1 MKKIRIINNLP
12 TELQDEFDLKEY
24 IGTEWEVF
32 AEYQPNIKRNSRNWN
47 GLEKGE
53 IQVILHSE
61 SDPNPKN
68 QPSILNE
75 GEYEY
80 I

>member
-12 TELQDEFDLKEY
+12 TKLQDEFDLKEY
-24 IGTEWEVF
+24 IGTEWEVI
-32 AEYQPNIKRNSRNWN
+32 AEYQPNVKSSRNWN

-61 SDPNPKN
+61 SDLNIKN

>member
-24 IGTEWEVF
+24 IGTEWEVI
-32 AEYQPNIKRNSRNWN
+32 AEYQPNVKRNNRNWN

-61 SDPNPKN
+61 SDPNKKN

>member
-1 MKKIRIINNLP
+1 MKKIKIVNSLP
-12 TELQDEFDLKEY
+12 TKLQDEFDLKEY
-24 IGTEWEVF
+24 IGTEWEVI
-32 AEYQPNIKRNSRNWN
+32 AEYQPNVKRNSRNWN